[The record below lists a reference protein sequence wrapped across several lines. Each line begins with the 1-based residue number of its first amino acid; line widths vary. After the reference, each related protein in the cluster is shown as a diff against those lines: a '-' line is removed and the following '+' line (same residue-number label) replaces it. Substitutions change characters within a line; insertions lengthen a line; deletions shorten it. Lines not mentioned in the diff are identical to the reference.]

1 MTIPRAVDHETR
13 EGEEDL
19 ARRPAVR
26 ASRRRAKA
34 RVQTRGQICAP
45 ALDHAVEA
53 ALIYGE
59 ASWRAATRA
68 GRLDAISEAS
78 IVSRS
83 AS

>member
-1 MTIPRAVDHETR
+1 MDQLTR

-19 ARRPAVR
+19 ARRPLVR

-34 RVQTRGQICAP
+34 RVQARGQICAP

-53 ALIYGE
+53 ALIFGR

-68 GRLDAISEAS
+68 GRLGAISGTS